1 MPSEVKSAEVQAP
14 APRVGDVQYDAQ
26 TIENWAKA
34 TRPGRV
40 AASGKA
46 FTSFGDGLHESLDL
60 LYRTAQDLA
69 EVWNG
74 EPSAAA
80 AQTQLQQLYVSAKEI
95 GEASKRVGTA
105 LTQHGTTDLPKLKAY
120 FSSSEWRQIKKNATP
135 VQITG
140 VRPGGGFS
148 LTPQFGMG
156 SADEA
161 AANKLSEH
169 NGTIS
174 AAYTAI
180 PKWYSVTLPTGLKRG
195 DHGNIPT
202 HGPGAPGGAPPG
214 SPSHGVGGGGGKLP
228 GGGSLPHP
236 HVPKMPTPGD
246 GTGPGAHGNGTQ
258 LSGLQPGGGT
268 PMPPDPRSGLTP
280 DPGISR
286 GPLAGGTGPGRDV
299 FSPGIAGPGYS
310 SGPGAA
316 SSRPSVGGRGIG
328 GAESAAASEAAAA
341 RNLQR
346 GAAGQVGMVPSGG
359 AAGDKK
365 ERQRTTWMSEDE
377 DTWRPSDIAEVPELI
392 SRPPATHKV
401 EPDEDL
407 DFYEEDLDL

>member
-1 MPSEVKSAEVQAP
+1 M
-14 APRVGDVQYDAQ
+14 GDVQYGAQ

-46 FTSFGDGLHESLDL
+46 FNNFGEGLHESLEL

-69 EVWNG
+69 EVWGG
-74 EPSAAA
+74 EPSATA

-95 GEASKRVGTA
+95 GEASKRVGGA
-105 LTQHGTTDLPKLKAY
+105 LRQHGEADLPKLKAY
-120 FSSSEWRQIKKNATP
+120 FSSSEWTQIKNNSTP

-140 VRPGGGFS
+140 VRPGPGGS
-148 LTPQFGMG
+148 LAPQYGMG

-161 AANKLSEH
+161 AANKLGEH

-174 AAYTAI
+174 AAYTTI
-180 PKWYSVTLPTGLKRG
+180 PKWYSVTLPVAWDRG
-195 DHGNIPT
+195 GHSNVPT
-202 HGPGAPGGAPPG
+202 HGPTSPGGGAPSG
-214 SPSHGVGGGGGKLP
+214 SPRLGGGGGKLP

-236 HVPKMPTPGD
+236 HVPKMPTPSD
-246 GTGPGAHGNGTQ
+246 GTVPSANGNGTQ

-268 PMPPDPRSGLTP
+268 PMPPGLPSGPTL
-280 DPGISR
+280 DPGIAR
-286 GPLAGGTGPGRDV
+286 GPLSGGAGPGGGV
-299 FSPGIAGPGYS
+299 FSPGVPGPGYS
-310 SGPGAA
+310 SGPGVV
-316 SSRPSVGGRGIG
+316 PPVGGRGIG
-328 GAESAAASEAAAA
+328 GAESAAEAETAAA

-377 DTWRPSDIAEVPELI
+377 ETWQPSDIPEVPGLI
-392 SRPPATHKV
+392 SRPPATRKA

-407 DFYEEDLDL
+407 DFYEEELDL